1 MVKHLKA
8 SKRVLGCGAEA
19 DRKVCGESCR
29 NLVKCNRKSTAPKS
43 SITVLILMWEYAD
56 CFAIEYPSCRFCL
69 ESSPLATSSSSS
81 SSSSSLLSDTTV
93 SSAK

>member
-1 MVKHLKA
+1 MKHLKA

-19 DRKVCGESCR
+19 DHKVCGESCR

-56 CFAIEYPSCRFCL
+56 CFAIEYLSCRSCS
-69 ESSPLATSSSSS
+69 ESSPLSP
-81 SSSSSLLSDTTV
+81 SSSLSSLSSSFLLDTAV
-93 SSAK
+93 SSAR